1 MKQEV
6 RAVEMQHELTQEL
19 VEQFVLAAHGDAGKV
34 RALHGQYPALRDAR
48 WAKFNES
55 ALEAASHTGNREI
68 AEYLLAHGAPLTIC
82 TAAML
87 GQLDRVE
94 SFLDGDPSL
103 VNARGAHGF
112 SLMFHTAL
120 SGRTEI
126 AELLLARG
134 GGEGMDGALHA
145 AVMHDQRDMAG
156 WLLTH
161 GVHNPNAPNYAGKT
175 PLKVALETNR
185 LEIADLLRR
194 HGGTE

>member
-1 MKQEV
+1 
-6 RAVEMQHELTQEL
+6 MQQAISQEL
-19 VEQFVLAAHGDAGKV
+19 VEQFVLAAHGDFGKV
-34 RALHGQYPALRDAR
+34 RALQGQYPALRDAR

-55 ALEAASHTGNREI
+55 ALEAASHMGNREI

-87 GQLDRVE
+87 GQIDQVKR
-94 SFLDGDPSL
+94 FLDGDPSL

-112 SLMFHTAL
+112 TLIFHAAL

-134 GGEGMDGALHA
+134 GGEGMDSALHA
-145 AVMHDQRDMAG
+145 AVMHDRRDMAE

-161 GVHNPNAPNYAGKT
+161 GVRNPNAPNYAGKT
-175 PLKVALETNR
+175 PLNVALETNR
-185 LEIADLLRR
+185 PEIADVLRR